1 MPIAPPLRY
10 KLQRRESNGGGST
23 IGEVSCAGDFKWY
36 TCEDA
41 VREPVTRPPDAS
53 LSNLTA
59 WVGTWKVPKETAIPA
74 SSYRLIIT
82 HSERFDRPLML
93 LVDVPGF
100 SGIRIHP
107 GNTAADTEGCL
118 LPGLTF
124 AGGQVMQSK
133 PAVEKWQ
140 DEVDHALLEGREVWI
155 DLFNAV

>member
-10 KLQRRESNGGGST
+10 KLHRRPSEGVST
-23 IGEVSCAGDFKWY
+23 IGEVTCGGDFRWY
-36 TCEDA
+36 SCEDV
-41 VREPVTRPPDAS
+41 VREPPTRPPEAS

-59 WVGTWKVPKETAIPA
+59 WVATWKVPKETAIPA
-74 SSYRLIIT
+74 DSYRIIIT

-100 SGIRIHP
+100 SGIRIHS
-107 GNTAADTEGCL
+107 GNTAANTEGCL

-133 PAVEKWQ
+133 PAVETWQ

-155 DLFNAV
+155 DIFNAV